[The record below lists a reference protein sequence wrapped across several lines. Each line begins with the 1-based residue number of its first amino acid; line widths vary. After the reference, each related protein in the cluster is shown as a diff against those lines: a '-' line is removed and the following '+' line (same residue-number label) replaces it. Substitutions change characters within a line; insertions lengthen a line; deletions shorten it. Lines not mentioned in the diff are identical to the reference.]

1 MTDYEQLIMLKPGEA
16 IQKKATLLYP
26 QGMDGRYH
34 GCITYSIVEDNAQLE
49 NMDMTVVMRRAKF
62 IDVTVGTP
70 PPAEEAAEQAPVASP
85 EEKSPI
91 AEIVDTTNYFAI
103 I

>member
-1 MTDYEQLIMLKPGEA
+1 VTDYEQLVMLQPGEA
-16 IQKKATLLYP
+16 IQKEATILYP
-26 QGMDGRYH
+26 QGKDGIYH
-34 GCITYSIVEDNAQLE
+34 GCITFSIVEDNAQLE
-49 NMDMTVVMRRAKF
+49 NTDMTVVMRRAKF